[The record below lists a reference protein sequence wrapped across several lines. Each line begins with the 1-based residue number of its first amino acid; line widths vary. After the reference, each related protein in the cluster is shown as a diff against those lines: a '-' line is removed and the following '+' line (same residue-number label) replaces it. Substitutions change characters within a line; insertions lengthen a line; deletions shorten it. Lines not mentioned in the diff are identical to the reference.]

1 MMKDYIYEVARIRV
15 TEGSLLKKADLD
27 QLLAEPDY
35 DSAVTYL
42 KEKGWGAEGTESESA
57 EQMLKAESEASWALI
72 DELLKGSHELDILR
86 IGKDYHN
93 LKAIIKQL
101 YQNADLPF
109 DRLLEEGG
117 TLDKDAMRLI
127 IEERAYDK
135 LPEDMRE
142 AAREASEV
150 LSRTGDGQLCDI
162 IIDKAALSAL
172 TDEAKK
178 VAEPVLKEYAAVT
191 AVSADIRMALRAA
204 AAGKDA
210 PSIKNML
217 AEAPEL
223 DLSALTEAALK
234 GKKDVARYL
243 KNTPY
248 AELSDALERSM
259 SAFECACDNLM
270 IKRIKPQL
278 SESLRLG
285 PLAAYVIARENELK
299 SVRLLLSGKKNG
311 LPQELLAENVR
322 ETYV

>member
-27 QLLAEPDY
+27 QLLSEPDY
-35 DSAVTYL
+35 DAAVNYL
-42 KEKGWGAEGTESESA
+42 REKGWGAERGEALSA
-57 EQMLKAESEASWALI
+57 EAMLQAESEASWALI
-72 DELLKGSHELDILR
+72 NELLKGGPELDILR

-93 LKAIIKQL
+93 LKALIKQL
-101 YQNADLPF
+101 YQNADLPPE
-109 DRLLEEGG
+109 RLLEEGG
-117 TLDKDAMRLI
+117 TLDKDSLRLI
-127 IEERAYDK
+127 IEERDYDK
-135 LPEDMRE
+135 LPEAMKE

-162 IIDKAALSAL
+162 IIDKAALKAL
-172 TDEAKK
+172 IAAGEKTN
-178 VAEPVLKEYAAVT
+178 EPVLKEYAAVT

-204 AAGKDA
+204 AAGKEA
-210 PSIKNML
+210 GAIKDML
-217 AEAPEL
+217 AQAPEL

-234 GKKDVARYL
+234 GKKAVADYL
-243 KNTPY
+243 RNTPY
-248 AELSDALERSM
+248 GELSEPLTHSM

-270 IKRIKPQL
+270 IRRIKPQL

-311 LPQELLAENVR
+311 LPQELLAESVR